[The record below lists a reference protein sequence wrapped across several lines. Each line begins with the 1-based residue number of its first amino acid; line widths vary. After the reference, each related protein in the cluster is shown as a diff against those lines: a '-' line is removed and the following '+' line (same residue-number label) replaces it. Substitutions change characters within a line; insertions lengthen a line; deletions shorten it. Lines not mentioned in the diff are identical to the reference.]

1 MFTVISGETR
11 MSTEQLLVDRYGPLL
26 TLVQVAEL
34 LDRSPEGLRITIRG
48 SNALGRQL
56 AQARVKIGRRVHFK
70 VNAIAALVDGSAPAG
85 VE

>member
-1 MFTVISGETR
+1 
-11 MSTEQLLVDRYGPLL
+11 MSTEQLLVERYGPLL
-26 TLVQVAEL
+26 TLLQVAEL

-56 AQARVKIGRRVHFK
+56 SQARVKIGRRVHFK
-70 VNAIAALVDGSAPAG
+70 VGEIAALVDGSVPVA

>member
-1 MFTVISGETR
+1 

-56 AQARVKIGRRVHFK
+56 TLARVKIGRRVHFR
-70 VNAIAALVDGSAPAG
+70 VNAIAALVDGCVSADC
-85 VE
+85 E

>member
-1 MFTVISGETR
+1 
-11 MSTEQLLVDRYGPLL
+11 MSTEQVLIERYGPLL

-56 AQARVKIGRRVHFK
+56 MAARVKIGRRVHFK
-70 VNAIAALVDGSAPAG
+70 AQAIAAMVDGNTHAATA
-85 VE
+85 

>member
-1 MFTVISGETR
+1 

-56 AQARVKIGRRVHFK
+56 TLARVKIGRRVHFR
-70 VNAIAALVDGSAPAG
+70 VNAIAELVDGCVSADS
-85 VE
+85 E

>member
-1 MFTVISGETR
+1 
-11 MSTEQLLVDRYGPLL
+11 MSTEQVLVEKYGPLL

-56 AQARVKIGRRVHFK
+56 MAARVKIGRRVHFK
-70 VNAIAALVDGSAPAG
+70 VQAIAALVDGTALTAAA
-85 VE
+85 